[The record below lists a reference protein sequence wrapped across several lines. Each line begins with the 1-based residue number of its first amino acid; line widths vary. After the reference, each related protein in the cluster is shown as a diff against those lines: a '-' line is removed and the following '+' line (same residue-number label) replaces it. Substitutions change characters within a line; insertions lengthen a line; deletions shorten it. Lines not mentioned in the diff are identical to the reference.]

1 MPRNRPTPEDRAYPL
16 DAIYSLS
23 DRIGLGEDSQGII
36 TLSDPQD
43 HKIQQ
48 FFRRLRFR
56 IPRERRLTLDEYG
69 SFVVRQIDGSASV
82 PEIGRKMKEEFGHS
96 AEPLFERL
104 VPYLRALEQKRLIV
118 RIPDLPVCH
127 ERREGPDHVDETS

>member
-1 MPRNRPTPEDRAYPL
+1 MPRNRRSPENRAHPR
-16 DAIYSLS
+16 DAVYSLS

-56 IPRERRLTLDEYG
+56 IPPERRLTLDEYG

-82 PEIGRKMKEEFGHS
+82 AEIGRKLKEEFGPG

-104 VPYLRALEQKRLIV
+104 VPYLSALEQQRLIV
-118 RIPDLPVCH
+118 RI
-127 ERREGPDHVDETS
+127 